1 MISSSYRPIL
11 LAGLVLATL
20 APVAADAQRYDPRA
34 SDPLAQQGDP
44 YRERVE
50 VRLNAMENELRE
62 LTGRVE
68 DMGYNVRRLQDR
80 LDKLVGD
87 VDFRL
92 TAIERALREGGA
104 AGVPPAGASGG
115 TAAGGPAAGGGT
127 GAAPAASGGSDLG
140 SISTGSGGST
150 AGGSR
155 PTQPSANVT
164 LPSGSAMD
172 QYAYAQQ
179 LMSQT
184 RYPEAESAFQQ
195 FIQRHPEGQLTDN
208 ARYWLGET
216 FYVRRNYA
224 EAATT
229 FLDAYQKAPAGS
241 KAPDNLL
248 KLGLSLSALQKKQEA
263 CVALDKLLRDH
274 PNADSRLRQ
283 RADQERSQI
292 ACG

>member
-34 SDPLAQQGDP
+34 SDPLAQQQGDP

-104 AGVPPAGASGG
+104 AGVPAAGAPGGAATGSLASGG
-115 TAAGGPAAGGGT
+115 SAAGGGT
-127 GAAPAASGGSDLG
+127 GAAPAGSGGGDLG
-140 SISTGSGGST
+140 SISTGS
-150 AGGSR
+150 GSR

-216 FYVRRNYA
+216 YYVRRNYA

-283 RADQERSQI
+283 RADQERSQL